1 MQQQSQSSIWQPLI
15 YLIMIGF
22 TFIAMPQNSSTYLLT
37 RCVQA
42 IEVAFCISLFIQ
54 YFRQTIRPN
63 GFNIRVNLWWLLYTV
78 LAYVLTSSTLG
89 LTPFF
94 NWLNII
100 IFLLLGV
107 CYWQHDIEN
116 SYKYIATTFSI
127 LIYLN
132 AILFFLFPDGLW
144 IDHNWQGTGDSTRHL
159 FGNYNQTG
167 FVCLIGI
174 TAQAMYTLTTKR
186 GVFNLFALIIVS
198 LGSVIYIGSMTSS
211 IGLSIL
217 TIYIIFHKFIKRPKI
232 YLTIFTVLYVLF
244 FAVIIWYGNSIEEI
258 SLMTKFIENI
268 LSKDTTFTSRT
279 YIWSN
284 AVYKIQQSPWIG
296 YGLQDV
302 KWNMTYLAG
311 SGPHNLLLTL
321 LLQGGVILCGGFLI
335 NIIYV
340 VREALKATNGAGVL
354 GVVSICVLFLMSL
367 FEAYNIVQTFLFLQL
382 VYYSP
387 LLNNYESR
395 S

>member
-1 MQQQSQSSIWQPLI
+1 
-15 YLIMIGF
+15 
-22 TFIAMPQNSSTYLLT
+22 
-37 RCVQA
+37 
-42 IEVAFCISLFIQ
+42 
-54 YFRQTIRPN
+54 
-63 GFNIRVNLWWLLYTV
+63 
-78 LAYVLTSSTLG
+78 
-89 LTPFF
+89 
-94 NWLNII
+94 
-100 IFLLLGV
+100 V

-186 GVFNLFALIIVS
+186 GVLNLFALIIVS

-217 TIYIIFHKFIKRPKI
+217 AIYIIFHKFIKRPKI
-232 YLTIFTVLYVLF
+232 YLSIFTVLYVLF

-340 VREALKATNGAGVL
+340 VREALKATNGVGVL
-354 GVVSICVLFLMSL
+354 GVVSICVLLLMSL

-387 LLNNYESR
+387 LLYNYESR